1 MRVTFTVLDPVARRH
16 ADVVLDTGPEVTAG
30 RVGAALARLLRPGLP
45 AASLYVGGTA
55 VDPRLSLPDSPLRAG
70 ALVSLGDP
78 ALCPRPEPAGLVEIR
93 VVSGPD
99 AGGVFRLDPGVA
111 HIGADPGAPVGTA
124 VEIAVGIA
132 VGIEDPSL
140 PASAVTVGIAA
151 DGSAT
156 VTPSPDLPAWL
167 DGQRLA
173 GSAPWP
179 VGGQLAVGWSVLEL
193 ATPTVSDAAVQPSE
207 DGGGL
212 DYNRPPRL
220 RPPSRATRFRIP
232 PPPTQGERRPLPIL
246 MAIAPLVLAVVMV
259 VGFHQ
264 SPNYLAFALLSPVMV
279 IGSYLTDRRSGR
291 RSYRQRRAEYLQ
303 GKTAL
308 EAEARAALHAEEA
321 ARRVECPDP
330 ATVLLTAVGPRSRLW
345 ERRREDPDYLL
356 VRLGTGDL
364 PSQVVLDDPS
374 REEHRRAVTW
384 TALDVPVTVGLRES
398 GVLGIAGPAQM
409 ARALACWV
417 LAQTAVL
424 HSPNDLQVYLLTD
437 PSARR
442 SWEWV
447 RWLPHARPPD
457 AQYASALV
465 GTDADTLARRV
476 AELVAIVSARRK
488 ALRESS
494 SVAFSGTFAGTFTDP
509 DVMVLLDGARRLR
522 TLPGVI
528 QILKEGPSVGVYA
541 VCLDADERLLPA
553 ECQAT
558 VAVDPEGGLRV
569 RQAGEDPVH
578 NVRPEYVTPSWC
590 ERLARGLAPL
600 RDISGAGEEAAL
612 PGSCRL
618 LDLLALEP
626 PTPEAIAARWAVRGR
641 STEALIGA
649 GLDGPYAIDLRR
661 DGPHGLVAGT
671 TGAGK
676 SELLQTL
683 VASLAVANRPDA
695 MVFVLVDYKGGSAF
709 KDCVDLPHT
718 AGMVTDLDSHLV
730 ERALES
736 ISAELRRRE
745 RLLADAGA
753 PDIESYLLVTGANP
767 GLPPL
772 PRLLIVIDEFASLV
786 RELPDFVTGLVDLA
800 RRGRSLGI
808 HLILATQRP
817 SGVVSPEIRANTDLR
832 IALRVTDAAESADV
846 IDAPDAAR
854 ITKAT
859 PGRAYLRCGASSLV
873 PVQAGRVGGRR
884 PGTGPVGAAEPWV
897 AIVDPARLGQPPPV
911 PPQRLVAEEEVTDLA
926 VLVEAIRKATQALG
940 IPAQPSPWLPAL
952 PEQLTLDELPA
963 PGSTPGR
970 LAPIPYALDDLP
982 ARQQQRPACLDLATF
997 GHLFAIGGPRSG
1009 RSQILRT
1016 IAGSIGRIHSAADVH
1031 LYGIDCGNGALLPVA
1046 ELPHCGAVVR
1056 NTQTERA
1063 VRLIKRLGAE
1073 MQRRIELLG
1082 ESGFADVTEQR
1093 AAVPRDQRLP
1103 HLVVLLDRWESF
1115 TISLGEVDNGALT
1128 EEVQRILREGASV
1141 GLHLVITG
1149 DRSLLSGRMST
1160 LTEAKLVFRLPDRG
1174 DFSLIGINPR
1184 KVAETMPP
1192 GRALRAESGVET
1204 QVALLTPDASGQG
1217 QAAALARIAARAS
1230 ERDADL
1236 PVGLRPFRVDV
1247 LPARVGFEQAW
1258 ALREATGSG
1267 SAGSGSAGSGSA
1279 GSGSAGS
1286 MWALVGIGGD
1296 TLRAYGPDLATGT
1309 PAFVVAGPPSSG
1321 RSTVL
1326 VTMARSLL
1334 RAGAGVI
1341 AITPRPSPLRR
1352 LTGEGVTVLSGP
1364 ELTAPDLTAALAVAP
1379 ERAVVLI
1386 DDAELLRD
1394 CSAEDELR
1402 ALLRAGAGSGRAL
1415 VIAGDAE
1422 SICTGFSGWQVE
1434 LKKARRGL
1442 LLAPQTITEGDL
1454 IGLRLPRSLLG
1465 QPVHPGR
1472 GLLHLGDGEP
1482 RAVQVPHAPE

>member
-1 MRVTFTVLDPVARRH
+1 MTSYSLDSS
-16 ADVVLDTGPEVTAG
+16 E
-30 RVGAALARLLRPGLP
+30 
-45 AASLYVGGTA
+45 
-55 VDPRLSLPDSPLRAG
+55 
-70 ALVSLGDP
+70 LG
-78 ALCPRPEPAGLVEIR
+78 
-93 VVSGPD
+93 
-99 AGGVFRLDPGVA
+99 
-111 HIGADPGAPVGTA
+111 
-124 VEIAVGIA
+124 
-132 VGIEDPSL
+132 
-140 PASAVTVGIAA
+140 
-151 DGSAT
+151 
-156 VTPSPDLPAWL
+156 
-167 DGQRLA
+167 
-173 GSAPWP
+173 
-179 VGGQLAVGWSVLEL
+179 
-193 ATPTVSDAAVQPSE
+193 
-207 DGGGL
+207 
-212 DYNRPPRL
+212 
-220 RPPSRATRFRIP
+220 
-232 PPPTQGERRPLPIL
+232 
-246 MAIAPLVLAVVMV
+246 
-259 VGFHQ
+259 
-264 SPNYLAFALLSPVMV
+264 
-279 IGSYLTDRRSGR
+279 
-291 RSYRQRRAEYLQ
+291 
-303 GKTAL
+303 
-308 EAEARAALHAEEA
+308 
-321 ARRVECPDP
+321 
-330 ATVLLTAVGPRSRLW
+330 
-345 ERRREDPDYLL
+345 
-356 VRLGTGDL
+356 
-364 PSQVVLDDPS
+364 
-374 REEHRRAVTW
+374 
-384 TALDVPVTVGLRES
+384 
-398 GVLGIAGPAQM
+398 
-409 ARALACWV
+409 
-417 LAQTAVL
+417 
-424 HSPNDLQVYLLTD
+424 
-437 PSARR
+437 
-442 SWEWV
+442 
-447 RWLPHARPPD
+447 
-457 AQYASALV
+457 
-465 GTDADTLARRV
+465 
-476 AELVAIVSARRK
+476 AIVSARRK

-494 SVAFSGTFAGTFTDP
+494 AVTFADP
-509 DVMVLLDGARRLR
+509 DIMVILDGARRLR
-522 TLPGVI
+522 ALPGVI

-541 VCLDADERLLPA
+541 VCLDTDERLLPA

-558 VAVDPEGGLRV
+558 VVLDAEGGLQV
-569 RQAGEDPVH
+569 RQTGADPVS
-578 NVRPEYVTPSWC
+578 NVRPEYVTPAWC

-600 RDISGAGEEAAL
+600 RDISGDEEEAAL

-618 LDLLALEP
+618 LDLLGLEP
-626 PTPEAIAARWAVRGR
+626 PTPEAITARWAVRAR

-709 KDCVDLPHT
+709 KDCVHLPHT

-753 PDIESYLLVTGANP
+753 PDIEAYLLVAGANP
-767 GLPPL
+767 ALPPL

-832 IALRVTDAAESADV
+832 IALRVTDVAESADV

-859 PGRAYLRCGASSLV
+859 PGRAYVRCGASSLV

-884 PGTGPVGAAEPWV
+884 PGSAHLGLSEPWV
-897 AIVDPARLGQPPPV
+897 ATLDPAKLGQPLPTPP
-911 PPQRLVAEEEVTDLA
+911 RRAVADEEVTDLA
-926 VLVEAIRKATQALG
+926 VLVEAISKATQALG

-952 PEQLTLDELPA
+952 PEQLTLDQLPA
-963 PGSTPGR
+963 PIPTPGR
-970 LAPIPYALDDLP
+970 LTPIPYALDDLP
-982 ARQQQRPACLDLATF
+982 AQQQQRPACLDLSTF

-1009 RSQILRT
+1009 RSQLLRT

-1031 LYGIDCGNGALLPVA
+1031 LYGIDCGNGALLALA

-1063 VRLIKRLGAE
+1063 VRLIRRLGAE
-1073 MQRRIELLG
+1073 MQRRIELLA

-1093 AAVPRDQRLP
+1093 AAVPPPQRLP
-1103 HLVVLLDRWESF
+1103 HLVVLIDRWESF

-1128 EEVQRILREGASV
+1128 EEVQRILREGVSV

-1204 QVALLTPDASGQG
+1204 QVALLTPDATGQG
-1217 QAAALARIAARAS
+1217 QAGALARIAAWAS
-1230 ERDADL
+1230 ERDAGL
-1236 PVGLRPFRVDV
+1236 PVGLRPFRVDA
-1247 LPARVGFEQAW
+1247 LPARVSFEQAW
-1258 ALREATGSG
+1258 ALREA
-1267 SAGSGSAGSGSA
+1267 AGSVESL
-1279 GSGSAGS
+1279 
-1286 MWALVGIGGD
+1286 WALVGVGGD
-1296 TLRAYGPDLATGT
+1296 TLRGYGPDLATGT

-1326 VTMARSLL
+1326 VSMARSLL

-1341 AITPRPSPLRR
+1341 AVTPRPSPLRQ
-1352 LTGEGVTVLSGP
+1352 LAEPGVTVLTGP
-1364 ELTAPDLTAALAVAP
+1364 ELSSADLDAALVAAP
-1379 ERAVVLI
+1379 ARAVVLI

-1394 CSAEDELR
+1394 CPADDVLLR
-1402 ALLRAGAGSGRAL
+1402 LLRAGAGSGRAL

-1422 SICTGFSGWQVE
+1422 GVCAGFSGWQVE

-1442 LLAPQTITEGDL
+1442 LLAPQAITEGDL

-1482 RAVQVPHAPE
+1482 RAVQVPYLFE

>member
-1 MRVTFTVLDPVARRH
+1 MRLTFTVVDPLAQQR
-16 ADVVLDTGPEVTAG
+16 ADVVLDTEPEATAS
-30 RVGAALARLLRPGLP
+30 RVSAALARLLRPGSR
-45 AASLYVGGTA
+45 AATLYVEGTA
-55 VDPRLSLPDSPLRAG
+55 VDPRLALSASPLRDG
-70 ALVSLGDP
+70 ALVSLDDP
-78 ALCPRPEPAGLVEIR
+78 AGCPRPEPAGLVEIR

-99 AGGVFRLDPGVA
+99 AGGVFRLDSGVTNLGGVT
-111 HIGADPGAPVGTA
+111 HLSGDPQAEV
-124 VEIAVGIA
+124 VIV
-132 VGIEDPSL
+132 DPSL
-140 PASAVTVGIAA
+140 PATAITVEIAA
-151 DGSAT
+151 DGTAT
-156 VTPSPDLPAWL
+156 VTPRADLPAWL

-173 GSAPWP
+173 GPAPWP
-179 VGGQLAVGWSVLEL
+179 LGGQLALGWTVLEL
-193 ATPTVSDAAVQPSE
+193 AAPAPPDAAVQPSE

-220 RPPSRATRFRIP
+220 RPPSRATRFRMP
-232 PPPTQGERRPLPIL
+232 SPPTQGERRPLPIL

-259 VGFHQ
+259 LVSKGNNL
-264 SPNYLAFALLSPVMV
+264 SYLGFALLSPVMV
-279 IGSYLTDRRSGR
+279 IGNYVTDRRSGR
-291 RSYRQRRAEYLQ
+291 KSYGQRRTEYVRR
-303 GKTAL
+303 KTAL
-308 EAEARAALHAEEA
+308 EAEGRASLHAEEV

-330 ATVLLTAVGPRSRLW
+330 ALALLTAVGPRSRLW

-356 VRLGTGDL
+356 LRLGTGDL
-364 PSQVVLDDPS
+364 PSQVVLDDPT

-398 GVLGIAGPAQM
+398 GVLGIAGPAQT
-409 ARALACWV
+409 ARALARWV
-417 LAQTAVL
+417 LAQAAVL
-424 HSPNDLQVYLLTD
+424 HSPNDLQIYLLTD
-437 PSARR
+437 ASGRR
-442 SWEWV
+442 GWEWV
-447 RWLPHARPPD
+447 RWLPHARP
-457 AQYASALV
+457 AESSQATALV
-465 GTDADTLARRV
+465 GTDTDTISRRV
-476 AELVAIVSARRK
+476 AELVATVSARRK

-494 SVAFSGTFAGTFTDP
+494 AVTFADS
-509 DVMVLLDGARRLR
+509 DIMVILDGARRLR
-522 TLPGVI
+522 LLPGVI

-558 VAVDPEGGLRV
+558 VAVDPDGSLRV
-569 RQAGEDPVH
+569 RQAGEDPVD
-578 NVRPEYVTPSWC
+578 NVRPEYVTPAWC

-600 RDISGAGEEAAL
+600 RDISGAEEEAAL
-612 PGSCRL
+612 PGACRL

-626 PTPEAIAARWAVRGR
+626 PTPEAIMARWVARGR
-641 STEALIGA
+641 STEALVGA

-661 DGPHGLVAGT
+661 DGPHGLIAGT

-695 MVFVLVDYKGGSAF
+695 MVFVLIDYKGGSAF
-709 KDCVDLPHT
+709 KDCADLPHT

-753 PDIESYLLVTGANP
+753 PDIEAYLLVAGATP

-846 IDAPDAAR
+846 IDTPDAAR

-859 PGRAYLRCGASSLV
+859 PGRAYVRCGASSLV
-873 PVQAGRVGGRR
+873 PMQAGRVGGRH
-884 PGTGPVGAAEPWV
+884 PGGERRNGGGRLEELPEPWV
-897 AIVDPARLGQPPPV
+897 ATLDLARLGQPPLT
-911 PPQRLVAEEEVTDLA
+911 PPKRATTDAEVTDLA
-926 VLVEAIRKATQALG
+926 VLVEAISKATQALG

-963 PGSTPGR
+963 PARPPGR
-970 LAPIPYALDDLP
+970 LAPIPYGLDDLP
-982 ARQQQRPACLDLATF
+982 ALQQQRAACLDLSSF
-997 GHLFAIGGPRSG
+997 GHLFAIGAPRSG

-1016 IAGSIGRIHSAADVH
+1016 IAGSIAQNHGAADVH
-1031 LYGIDCGNGALLPVA
+1031 LYGIDCGNGALLPLA

-1063 VRLIKRLGAE
+1063 SRLIRRLGVE

-1082 ESGFADVTEQR
+1082 ESGFADVEEQR
-1093 AAVPRDQRLP
+1093 AAAAPQRRLP
-1103 HLVVLLDRWESF
+1103 HLVVLIDRWESF
-1115 TISLGEVDNGALT
+1115 TISLGEIDNGALT
-1128 EEVQRILREGASV
+1128 EEVQRIAREGASV

-1160 LTEAKLVFRLPDRG
+1160 LTEAKLVFRLPDRS

-1204 QVALLTPDASGQG
+1204 QVALLAPDPTGQG

-1236 PVGLRPFRVDV
+1236 AAELRPFRVDV
-1247 LPARVGFEQAW
+1247 LPTRVSFEQAW
-1258 ALREATGSG
+1258 TLREATGP
-1267 SAGSGSAGSGSA
+1267 
-1279 GSGSAGS
+1279 

-1326 VTMARSLL
+1326 VAMARSLL
-1334 RAGAGVI
+1334 RVGVGVI
-1341 AITPRPSPLRR
+1341 AVTPRLSPLRR
-1352 LTGEGVTVLSGP
+1352 LASEGATVLTGS
-1364 ELTAPDLTAALAVAP
+1364 ELATADLNAALAAAP
-1379 ERAVVLI
+1379 ERAAVI
-1386 DDAELLRD
+1386 MDDAELLRD
-1394 CSAEDELR
+1394 CQAEEVLR
-1402 ALLRAGAGSGRAL
+1402 GLLRVGAGSGRAL

-1422 SICTGFSGWQVE
+1422 GVCAGFSGWQVE

-1442 LLAPQTITEGDL
+1442 LLAPQSITEGDL
-1454 IGLRLPRSLLG
+1454 IGIRPPRSLLG
-1465 QPVHPGR
+1465 QPAQPGR

-1482 RAVQVPHAPE
+1482 RVIQVPYASD

>member
-1 MRVTFTVLDPVARRH
+1 MRVTFTVLDPVAQRR
-16 ADVVLDTGPEVTAG
+16 ADVVLDTDPEVTAG
-30 RVGAALARLLRPGLP
+30 RVAAALARLLRPGSPVLG
-45 AASLYVGGTA
+45 LYVGGTA
-55 VDPRLSLPDSPLRAG
+55 VDPRLPLPASPLREG
-70 ALVSLGDP
+70 ALVSLDDP
-78 ALCPRPEPAGLVEIR
+78 AGCPRPEPAGLIEIR

-111 HIGADPGAPVGTA
+111 QIGADPGV
-124 VEIAVGIA
+124 AVG
-132 VGIEDPSL
+132 VGDPSL
-140 PASAVTVGIAA
+140 PAIAVTVVIAA

-156 VTPSPDLPAWL
+156 VTPATDLATWM
-167 DGQRLA
+167 DGQRIT
-173 GSAPWP
+173 GSVPWP
-179 VGGQLAVGWSVLEL
+179 RGGQLAVGWSVLEL
-193 ATPTVSDAAVQPSE
+193 ATPASPDAAVQPSQ

-232 PPPTQGERRPLPIL
+232 LPPTQGERRPLPLL
-246 MAIAPLVLAVVMV
+246 MAVAPLVLAVAMV
-259 VGFHQ
+259 FGFHQ
-264 SPNYLAFALLSPVMV
+264 SKSYLVFALLSPVMV
-279 IGSYLTDRRSGR
+279 IGNYVTDRRSGR
-291 RSYRQRRAEYLQ
+291 TSYRQRRTEYLRR
-303 GKTAL
+303 KTAL
-308 EAEARAALHAEEA
+308 EAEARAALHAEEV
-321 ARRVECPDP
+321 ARRAECPDP
-330 ATVLLTAVGPRSRLW
+330 AAALLTAVGPRSRLW

-398 GVLGIAGPAQM
+398 GVLGIAGAAQT
-409 ARALACWV
+409 ARALARWV
-417 LAQTAVL
+417 LAQAAVL
-424 HSPNDLQVYLLTD
+424 HSPHDLQMYLLTD
-437 PSARR
+437 PAGRR

-457 AQYASALV
+457 AQYATALV

-476 AELVAIVSARRK
+476 AELGAIVSARRK

-494 SVAFSGTFAGTFTDP
+494 AVTFTDP
-509 DVMVLLDGARRLR
+509 DIMVILDGARRLR
-522 TLPGVI
+522 AVPGMI

-541 VCLDADERLLPA
+541 VCLDTDERLLPA

-558 VAVDPEGGLRV
+558 VVLDAEGGLQV
-569 RQAGEDPVH
+569 RQTGTEAVS
-578 NVRPEYVTPSWC
+578 NVRPEYVTPAWC

-600 RDISGAGEEAAL
+600 RDISGDEEEATL

-626 PTPEAIAARWAVRGR
+626 PTPEAITARWAVRAR

-709 KDCVDLPHT
+709 KDCVHLPHT

-753 PDIESYLLVTGANP
+753 PDIEAYLLVAGANP
-767 GLPPL
+767 ALPPL

-832 IALRVTDAAESADV
+832 IALRVTDAVESTDV

-859 PGRAYLRCGASSLV
+859 PGRAYVRCGASSLV

-884 PGTGPVGAAEPWV
+884 PGSSGRLGLPEPWV
-897 AIVDPARLGQPPPV
+897 ATLDPGRLGQPPPA
-911 PPQRLVAEEEVTDLA
+911 PPQHAVADEEVTDLA
-926 VLVEAIRKATQALG
+926 VLVEAISKATQALG
-940 IPAQPSPWLPAL
+940 IPAQPRPWLPAL
-952 PEQLTLDELPA
+952 PEQLTLDQLPLPVPM
-963 PGSTPGR
+963 PGG

-982 ARQQQRPACLDLATF
+982 AQQQQRPAYLDLSTF

-1031 LYGIDCGNGALLPVA
+1031 LYGIDCGNGALLA
-1046 ELPHCGAVVR
+1046 LTELPHCGAVVR

-1063 VRLIKRLGAE
+1063 VRLIRRLGVE
-1073 MQRRIELLG
+1073 MQRRIELLAG
-1082 ESGFADVTEQR
+1082 SGFADVTEQR
-1093 AAVPRDQRLP
+1093 AAVLPPQRLS
-1103 HLVVLLDRWESF
+1103 HLVVLIDRWESF

-1217 QAAALARIAARAS
+1217 QAAALARIAAWAS
-1230 ERDADL
+1230 ERDAGL
-1236 PVGLRPFRVDV
+1236 PVGLRPFRVDA
-1247 LPARVGFEQAW
+1247 LPARVSFEQAW
-1258 ALREATGSG
+1258 ALRDP
-1267 SAGSGSAGSGSA
+1267 AGSPGSVEPL
-1279 GSGSAGS
+1279 
-1286 MWALVGIGGD
+1286 WALVGVGGD

-1309 PAFVVAGPPSSG
+1309 PAFVVAGPPNSG

-1326 VTMARSLL
+1326 VSMARALL

-1341 AITPRPSPLRR
+1341 AVTPRPSPLRG
-1352 LTGEGVTVLSGP
+1352 LAEPGVTVLTGP
-1364 ELTAPDLTAALAVAP
+1364 ELTAADLDAALAAAP
-1379 ERAVVLI
+1379 PRAVVLI

-1394 CSAEDELR
+1394 CPAEDVLLR
-1402 ALLRAGAGSGRAL
+1402 LLRAGAGSGRAL

-1422 SICTGFSGWQVE
+1422 GVCAGFSGWQVE

-1442 LLAPQTITEGDL
+1442 LLAPQAITEGDL

-1482 RAVQVPHAPE
+1482 RVVQVPLAVE

>member
-1 MRVTFTVLDPVARRH
+1 MTFTVVDPRAGRR
-16 ADVVLDTGPEVTAG
+16 ADVILDTQPEATANQ
-30 RVGAALARLLRPGLP
+30 VGAALAGLLRPGSRT
-45 AASLYVGGTA
+45 ARLYVDATE
-55 VDPRLSLPDSPLRAG
+55 VDPRLSLSASPLWDG
-70 ALVSLGDP
+70 ALVSLEDP
-78 ALCPRPEPAGLVEIR
+78 AGCPRPEPAGLAEIR

-111 HIGADPGAPVGTA
+111 HIGGDPAATVA
-124 VEIAVGIA
+124 IV
-132 VGIEDPSL
+132 DPSL
-140 PASAVTVGIAA
+140 LASAVTVDIAA
-151 DGSAT
+151 DGTAV
-156 VTPSPDLPAWL
+156 VTPRTDSPSWL
-167 DGQRLA
+167 DGQRLTGPTA
-173 GSAPWP
+173 WP
-179 VGGQLAVGWSVLEL
+179 VGGQLVLGWTVLEL
-193 ATPTVSDAAVQPSE
+193 ATPMPPDAAVQPSE
-207 DGGGL
+207 DSGGL

-220 RPPSRATRFRIP
+220 RPPSRATRFRVP

-246 MAIAPLVLAVVMV
+246 MAIAPLVMAVVMV
-259 VGFHQ
+259 FVFHGNL
-264 SPNYLAFALLSPVMV
+264 SFLGFALLSPVMV
-279 IGSYLTDRRSGR
+279 VGNYLTDRRGGR
-291 RSYRQRRAEYLQ
+291 KSYGQRRTEYLQ
-303 GKTAL
+303 RKTGL
-308 EAEARAALHAEEA
+308 EAEARAALHAEEM
-321 ARRVECPDP
+321 ARRAECPDP
-330 ATVLLTAVGPRSRLW
+330 AAALLTAVGPRSRLW

-356 VRLGTGDL
+356 LRLGTGDL
-364 PSQVVLDDPS
+364 PSQVVLDDPT
-374 REEHRRAVTW
+374 REEHRRAVSW

-398 GVLGIAGPAQM
+398 GVLGIAGSEQP
-409 ARALACWV
+409 ARALARWV
-417 LAQTAVL
+417 LAQVAVL
-424 HSPNDLQVYLLTD
+424 HSPNDVRVYLLTD
-437 PSARR
+437 VSGRS

-447 RWLPHARPPD
+447 RWLPHARP
-457 AQYASALV
+457 AESSQARALV
-465 GTDADTLARRV
+465 GTDTDTVARRV
-476 AELVAIVSARRK
+476 AELAAIVTARRK

-494 SVAFSGTFAGTFTDP
+494 ATTFFAP
-509 DVMVLLDGARRLR
+509 DIVVILDGARRLR
-522 TLPGVI
+522 LLPGVI
-528 QILKEGPSVGVYA
+528 QILKDGPSVGVYA

-553 ECQAT
+553 ECKAT
-558 VAVDPEGGLRV
+558 VAVEADGELRV
-569 RQAGEDPVH
+569 RQAGADPVD
-578 NVRPEYVTPSWC
+578 NVRPEYVTPAWC

-600 RDISGAGEEAAL
+600 RDISGDEQEAAL
-612 PGSCRL
+612 PGACRL
-618 LDLLALEP
+618 LELLGLEP
-626 PTPEAIAARWAVRGR
+626 PTPDAIMARWAARGR
-641 STEALIGA
+641 STEALIGV
-649 GLDGPYAIDLRR
+649 GLDGPHVIDLRR

-709 KDCVDLPHT
+709 KDCADLPHT

-753 PDIESYLLVTGANP
+753 PDIESYLLVAGATP

-859 PGRAYLRCGASSLV
+859 PGRAYIRCGASSLV

-884 PGTGPVGAAEPWV
+884 PGTGPVGLAQPWV
-897 AIVDPARLGQPPPV
+897 ATVDPARLGQPAPA
-911 PPQRLVAEEEVTDLA
+911 PPQRVTADEEVTDLA
-926 VLVEAIRKATQALG
+926 VLVEAIGKATQALG
-940 IPAQPSPWLPAL
+940 IPVQPSPWLPAL
-952 PEQLTLDELPA
+952 PEVLTLDELPEPVRLPETVRSLA
-963 PGSTPGR
+963 R
-970 LAPIPYALDDLP
+970 LAPVPYGLDDLP
-982 ARQQQRPACLDLATF
+982 AEQRQRAACLDLATF

-1016 IAGSIGRIHSAADVH
+1016 IAGSIARIHSAADVH

-1063 VRLIKRLGAE
+1063 ARLIRRLSTE
-1073 MQRRIELLG
+1073 LKRRIELLG
-1082 ESGFADVTEQR
+1082 ESGFADVEEQR
-1093 AAVPRDQRLP
+1093 AAVSPERRLP

-1128 EEVQRILREGASV
+1128 EEIQRILREGASV
-1141 GLHLVITG
+1141 GVHLVITG
-1149 DRSLLSGRMST
+1149 DRSLLSGRMAT
-1160 LTEAKLVFRLPDRG
+1160 LTETKLVFRLPDRG

-1204 QVALLTPDASGQG
+1204 QVALLTPDATGQG
-1217 QAAALARIAARAS
+1217 QAAALARIAARAR
-1230 ERDADL
+1230 ERDAEL
-1236 PVGLRPFRVDV
+1236 PVPLRPFRVDV

-1258 ALREATGSG
+1258 ELRD
-1267 SAGSGSAGSGSA
+1267 AG
-1279 GSGSAGS
+1279 GS

-1296 TLRAYGPDLATGT
+1296 TLRAHGPDLGTGT

-1326 VTMARSLL
+1326 VAMARSLL
-1334 RAGAGVI
+1334 RAGVGVV
-1341 AITPRPSPLRR
+1341 AVTPRPSPLRR
-1352 LTGEGVTVLSGP
+1352 LTGEGATVLTGP
-1364 ELTAPDLTAALAVAP
+1364 ELTAPDLTAALAAAP
-1379 ERAVVLI
+1379 GRVVVLM

-1402 ALLRAGAGSGRAL
+1402 ALLRSGADSGRAL

-1422 SICTGFSGWQVE
+1422 AVCAGFSGWQVD

-1442 LLAPQTITEGDL
+1442 LLAPQSITEGDL
-1454 IGLRLPRSLLG
+1454 IGLRPPRSLLG
-1465 QPVHPGR
+1465 QPPQPGR

-1482 RAVQVPHAPE
+1482 RVIQVPYVGD

>member
-1 MRVTFTVLDPVARRH
+1 MEGERVRLTFTVVDPLAQQR
-16 ADVVLDTGPEVTAG
+16 ADVVLDTEPQVSAS
-30 RVGAALARLLRPGLP
+30 RVGAALARLLRPGSR
-45 AASLYVGGTA
+45 ATTLYVEGTA
-55 VDPRLSLPDSPLRAG
+55 VDPQLPLSASPLRDG
-70 ALVSLGDP
+70 VLVSLDDP
-78 ALCPRPEPAGLVEIR
+78 AGCPRPEPAGLVEIR

-99 AGGVFRLDPGVA
+99 TGGVFRLDSGVTNL
-111 HIGADPGAPVGTA
+111 GVVTNLGGDPQA
-124 VEIAVGIA
+124 A

-140 PASAVTVGIAA
+140 PAIAVTVEIAA
-151 DGSAT
+151 DGTAT
-156 VTPSPDLPAWL
+156 VTPRPDLPTWL
-167 DGQRLA
+167 DGQRLT
-173 GSAPWP
+173 GPAPWP
-179 VGGQLAVGWSVLEL
+179 LSGQLAVGWTLFEL
-193 ATPTVSDAAVQPSE
+193 AVPAPPDAAVQSSD
-207 DGGGL
+207 DGGL
-212 DYNRPPRL
+212 NYNRPPRL
-220 RPPSRATRFRIP
+220 RPPSRTTRFRMP

-246 MAIAPLVLAVVMV
+246 MAIVPLVLAVAMV
-259 VGFHQ
+259 FLNHGAL
-264 SPNYLAFALLSPVMV
+264 SYLGFALLSPVMV
-279 IGSYLTDRRSGR
+279 VGNYVTDRRSGR
-291 RSYRQRRAEYLQ
+291 KSYGQRRGEYLRR
-303 GKTAL
+303 KTAL
-308 EAEARAALHAEEA
+308 EAEATASLHAEEL

-330 ATVLLTAVGPRSRLW
+330 ALALLTAVGPRSRLW

-356 VRLGTGDL
+356 LRLGTGDL
-364 PSQVVLDDPS
+364 PSQVVLDDPT

-398 GVLGIAGPAQM
+398 GVLGIAGPVQP
-409 ARALACWV
+409 ARALARWV
-417 LAQTAVL
+417 LAQVAVL
-424 HSPNDLQVYLLTD
+424 HSPNDLQTYLLTD
-437 PSARR
+437 ASGRR
-442 SWEWV
+442 LWEWV
-447 RWLPHARPPD
+447 RWLPHARP
-457 AQYASALV
+457 AESSQATALV
-465 GTDADTLARRV
+465 GTDTDTLARRV
-476 AELVAIVSARRK
+476 AELAATVSARRK

-494 SVAFSGTFAGTFTDP
+494 AVTFAGP
-509 DVMVLLDGARRLR
+509 DILVILDGARRLR
-522 TLPGVI
+522 LLPGVI

-553 ECQAT
+553 ECKAT
-558 VAVDPEGGLRV
+558 VAVDPDGSLRV
-569 RQAGEDPVH
+569 RQAGEDPVN
-578 NVRPEYVTPSWC
+578 NVRPEYVTPAWC

-600 RDISGAGEEAAL
+600 RDISGAEEEAVL
-612 PGSCRL
+612 PGACRL

-626 PTPEAIAARWAVRGR
+626 PTPDAIMARWAVRGR
-641 STEALIGA
+641 STEALVGVS
-649 GLDGPYAIDLRR
+649 LDGPYAIDLRR
-661 DGPHGLVAGT
+661 DGPHGLIAGT

-753 PDIESYLLVTGANP
+753 PDIEAYLLVAGATP

-786 RELPDFVTGLVDLA
+786 RELPDFVTSLVDLA

-832 IALRVTDAAESADV
+832 IALRVTDAAESSDV

-859 PGRAYLRCGASSLV
+859 PGRAYVRCGATSLL
-873 PVQAGRVGGRR
+873 PMQAGRVGGRR
-884 PGTGPVGAAEPWV
+884 SGGGRLSGGGRPEELPEPWV
-897 AIVDPARLGQPPPV
+897 VTLDLTRLGQPPLT
-911 PPQRLVAEEEVTDLA
+911 PPKRATPDAEVTDLA
-926 VLVEAIRKATQALG
+926 ILVEAISKATQAMG

-963 PGSTPGR
+963 TVRLPAPVHPAGR
-970 LAPIPYALDDLP
+970 LAPIPYGLDDLP
-982 ARQQQRPACLDLATF
+982 ALQQQRAACLDLSTF
-997 GHLFAIGGPRSG
+997 GHLFAIGAPRSG

-1016 IAGSIGRIHSAADVH
+1016 IAGSIAWNHSAADVH
-1031 LYGIDCGNGALLPVA
+1031 LYGIDCGNGALLPLA

-1063 VRLIKRLGAE
+1063 SRLIRRLGVE

-1093 AAVPRDQRLP
+1093 AAAPPHLRLP
-1103 HLVVLLDRWESF
+1103 HLVVLIDRWESF
-1115 TISLGEVDNGALT
+1115 TISLGEIDNGALT
-1128 EEVQRILREGASV
+1128 EEVQRIAREGASV

-1160 LTEAKLVFRLPDRG
+1160 LTEAKLVFRLPDRS

-1204 QVALLTPDASGQG
+1204 QVALLAPDATGQG
-1217 QAAALARIAARAS
+1217 QAAALARIAARAT

-1236 PVGLRPFRVDV
+1236 AAELRPFRVDV

-1258 ALREATGSG
+1258 ELRETTGPAE
-1267 SAGSGSAGSGSA
+1267 SAGSL
-1279 GSGSAGS
+1279 
-1286 MWALVGIGGD
+1286 WALVGIGGD

-1326 VTMARSLL
+1326 VSMARSLL
-1334 RAGAGVI
+1334 RAGVGVI
-1341 AITPRPSPLRR
+1341 AVTPRPSPLRR
-1352 LTGEGVTVLSGP
+1352 LASEGATVLAGS
-1364 ELTAPDLTAALAVAP
+1364 ELATADLAGALAAAP
-1379 ERAVVLI
+1379 ERTVVI
-1386 DDAELLRD
+1386 MDDAELLRD
-1394 CSAEDELR
+1394 CQAEEVLR
-1402 ALLRAGAGSGRAL
+1402 GLLRAGAGSGRAL

-1422 SICTGFSGWQVE
+1422 AVCAGFSGWQVE

-1442 LLAPQTITEGDL
+1442 LLAPQSITEGDL
-1454 IGLRLPRSLLG
+1454 IGIRPPRSLLG
-1465 QPVHPGR
+1465 QPVQPGR

-1482 RAVQVPHAPE
+1482 RIVQVPYAGD

>member
-1 MRVTFTVLDPVARRH
+1 MRLTFTVVDPLVQRR
-16 ADVVLDTGPEVTAG
+16 ADVVLDTAPEATASRVVT
-30 RVGAALARLLRPGLP
+30 ALARLLRPGSRT
-45 AASLYVGGTA
+45 ATLYVEGIA
-55 VDPRLSLPDSPLRAG
+55 VDPRLPVSASPLRDG
-70 ALVSLGDP
+70 ALVSLDDP
-78 ALCPRPEPAGLVEIR
+78 AGCPPPEPAGVVEIR

-111 HIGADPGAPVGTA
+111 QIGGDPGAA
-124 VEIAVGIA
+124 VSID
-132 VGIEDPSL
+132 DPSL
-140 PASAVTVGIAA
+140 AATAVTAEIAA
-151 DGSAT
+151 DGTVA
-156 VTPSPDLPAWL
+156 VTPTTDLPSW
-167 DGQRLA
+167 LA
-173 GSAPWP
+173 GERLTGPTPWP
-179 VGGQLAVGWSVLEL
+179 LGGQLAVGWTVLEL
-193 ATPTVSDAAVQPSE
+193 ATPAPPDAAVQPSE
-207 DGGGL
+207 DGAAL

-220 RPPSRATRFRIP
+220 RPPPRVTRFRVP

-246 MAIAPLVLAVVMV
+246 MALAPLVMAVVMV
-259 VGFHQ
+259 SLIQPGHW
-264 SPNYLAFALLSPVMV
+264 SYLGFALLSPVMV
-279 IGSYLTDRRSGR
+279 IGSYVTDRRSGR
-291 RSYRQRRAEYLQ
+291 KSYGQRRTEYLQ
-303 GKTAL
+303 RRTAL
-308 EAEARAALHAEEA
+308 EAEAKAALHAEEV

-330 ATVLLTAVGPRSRLW
+330 AAALLTAVGPRSRLW
-345 ERRREDPDYLL
+345 ERRRDDHDYLL

-364 PSQVVLDDPS
+364 PSQVVLDDPT
-374 REEHRRAVTW
+374 REEHRRAVSW

-398 GVLGIAGPAQM
+398 GVLGIAGPAQT
-409 ARALACWV
+409 ARAVARWV
-417 LAQTAVL
+417 LAQAAVL
-424 HSPNDLQVYLLTD
+424 HSPGDLQIYLLTD
-437 PSARR
+437 AEGRS

-447 RWLPHARPPD
+447 RWLPHARP
-457 AQYASALV
+457 AESSQARALV
-465 GTDADTLARRV
+465 GTDADTVARRV
-476 AELVAIVSARRK
+476 AELAAIVTARCK

-494 SVAFSGTFAGTFTDP
+494 AVRFADP
-509 DVMVLLDGARRLR
+509 DVMVILDGARRLR
-522 TLPGVI
+522 LLPGVV

-558 VAVDPEGGLRV
+558 VAVDPEGGLQV
-569 RQAGEDPVH
+569 RQAGEDPVA
-578 NVRPEYVTPSWC
+578 NIRPEYVTPAWC

-600 RDISGAGEEAAL
+600 RDISGDAEEAAL
-612 PGSCRL
+612 PGACRL
-618 LDLLALEP
+618 LDLLGLEP
-626 PTPEAIAARWAVRGR
+626 PTPDAIMARWAVRGR
-641 STEALIGA
+641 STEALVGV
-649 GLDGPYAIDLRR
+649 GLDGPHTIDLRR

-709 KDCVDLPHT
+709 KDCADLPHT

-753 PDIESYLLVTGANP
+753 PDIESYLLVAGATP

-832 IALRVTDAAESADV
+832 IALRVTDAGESTDV

-859 PGRAYLRCGASSLV
+859 PGRAYLRCGAGSLV

-897 AIVDPARLGQPPPV
+897 ATVDPARLGQPAPAPPK
-911 PPQRLVAEEEVTDLA
+911 RGSADEEVTDLA
-926 VLVEAIRKATQALG
+926 VLVEAIGKATQALG

-952 PEQLTLDELPA
+952 PEALTLDELPA
-963 PGSTPGR
+963 PVPAPGR
-970 LAPIPYALDDLP
+970 LAPVPYGLDDLP
-982 ARQQQRPACLDLATF
+982 ADQQQRPACLDLTTF
-997 GHLFAIGGPRSG
+997 GHLFAVGGPRSG

-1016 IAGSIGRIHSAADVH
+1016 IAGSMARIHSAADVH

-1063 VRLIKRLGAE
+1063 ARLIRRLSAE
-1073 MQRRIELLG
+1073 LKHRIELLG
-1082 ESGFADVTEQR
+1082 ESGFADVDEQR
-1093 AAVPRDQRLP
+1093 AAVAPLRRLP
-1103 HLVVLLDRWESF
+1103 HLVVLIDRWESF

-1141 GLHLVITG
+1141 GVHLVITG

-1160 LTEAKLVFRLPDRG
+1160 LTEAKLVFRLPDRS

-1204 QVALLTPDASGQG
+1204 QVALLTPDATGQG
-1217 QAAALARIAARAS
+1217 QAAALARIATWAG

-1236 PVGLRPFRVDV
+1236 PAGMRPFRVDV
-1247 LPARVGFEQAW
+1247 LPTRVGFEQAW
-1258 ALREATGSG
+1258 ELRETT
-1267 SAGSGSAGSGSA
+1267 
-1279 GSGSAGS
+1279 GS

-1326 VTMARSLL
+1326 VAMARSLL
-1334 RAGAGVI
+1334 RAGVGIV
-1341 AITPRPSPLRR
+1341 AITPRPSPLQR
-1352 LTGEGVTVLSGP
+1352 LAGEGATVLSSP
-1364 ELTAPDLTAALAVAP
+1364 ALATADLKAALAAAP
-1379 ERAVVLI
+1379 ERAVVLM

-1394 CSAEDELR
+1394 CQAEDELR

-1422 SICTGFSGWQVE
+1422 AVCTGFSGWQVD

-1442 LLAPQTITEGDL
+1442 LLAPQSVTEGDL
-1454 IGLRLPRSLLG
+1454 IGIRPPRSLLG
-1465 QPVHPGR
+1465 QPVQPGR

-1482 RAVQVPHAPE
+1482 RVVQVPYVGG

>member
-1 MRVTFTVLDPVARRH
+1 MRLTFTVVDPLAQRR
-16 ADVVLDTGPEVTAG
+16 ADIILDTEPEATAS
-30 RVGAALARLLRPGLP
+30 RVGVALARLLRPG
-45 AASLYVGGTA
+45 SRVMTLYVEGTA
-55 VDPRLSLPDSPLRAG
+55 VDPRLALSTSPLREG
-70 ALVSLGDP
+70 ALVSLDDP
-78 ALCPRPEPAGLVEIR
+78 AGCPQPEPAGLVEIR

-99 AGGVFRLDPGVA
+99 AGGVFRLDPGA
-111 HIGADPGAPVGTA
+111 AQIGGDPGAT
-124 VEIAVGIA
+124 

-140 PASAVTVGIAA
+140 PATAVTIEVAAEGTVG
-151 DGSAT
+151 T
-156 VTPSPDLPAWL
+156 VVVTPRTDLPTWL
-167 DGQRLA
+167 NGERLA

-179 VGGQLAVGWSVLEL
+179 LGGQLAVGWTVLEL
-193 ATPTVSDAAVQPSE
+193 AAPAPPDAAVQPSE

-220 RPPSRATRFRIP
+220 RPPSRATRFRMP

-259 VGFHQ
+259 LVFKG
-264 SPNYLAFALLSPVMV
+264 SWSYLGFALLSPVMV
-279 IGSYLTDRRSGR
+279 IGNYVTDRRSGR
-291 RSYRQRRAEYLQ
+291 KSYGQRRTEYLRR
-303 GKTAL
+303 KTAL
-308 EAEARAALHAEEA
+308 EAEARAALHAEEV
-321 ARRVECPDP
+321 ARRAECPDP
-330 ATVLLTAVGPRSRLW
+330 AAVLLTAVGPRSRLW

-364 PSQVVLDDPS
+364 PSQVVLDDPT

-398 GVLGIAGPAQM
+398 GVLGIAGSPET
-409 ARALACWV
+409 ARALARWV
-417 LAQTAVL
+417 LAQAAVL
-424 HSPNDLQVYLLTD
+424 HSPHDVQIYLLTD
-437 PSARR
+437 ASGRCG
-442 SWEWV
+442 WEWV
-447 RWLPHARPPD
+447 RWLPHARPTD
-457 AQYASALV
+457 AHYATALV
-465 GTDADTLARRV
+465 GTDADTLARRL
-476 AELVAIVSARRK
+476 AELAAIVSARRK

-494 SVAFSGTFAGTFTDP
+494 AVTFADP
-509 DVMVLLDGARRLR
+509 DIMVMLDGARRLR
-522 TLPGVI
+522 LLPGVI
-528 QILKEGPSVGVYA
+528 QILREGPSVGVYA

-553 ECQAT
+553 ECTAT
-558 VAVDPEGGLRV
+558 VAVAPDGGLRV
-569 RQAGEDPVH
+569 RQAGADPVD
-578 NVRPEYVTPSWC
+578 NVRPEYVTPAWC

-600 RDISGAGEEAAL
+600 RDISGDEEEAVL
-612 PGSCRL
+612 PGACRL

-626 PTPEAIAARWAVRGR
+626 PTPEAIMARWAVGGR
-641 STEALIGA
+641 STEALVGV

-661 DGPHGLVAGT
+661 DGPHGLIAGT

-753 PDIESYLLVTGANP
+753 PDVEGYLLVAGAHP

-854 ITKAT
+854 IAKAT
-859 PGRAYLRCGASSLV
+859 PGRAYIRCGASSLV

-884 PGTGPVGAAEPWV
+884 PGTGPAGVGEPWV
-897 AIVDPARLGQPPPV
+897 ATVDPARLGQPPPA
-911 PPQRLVAEEEVTDLA
+911 PPKRTTADEEITDLA
-926 VLVEAIRKATQALG
+926 VLVEAISKATQALG

-952 PEQLTLDELPA
+952 PDQLTLDELPE
-963 PGSTPGR
+963 PVPTPGR
-970 LAPIPYALDDLP
+970 LAPVPYGLDDLP
-982 ARQQQRPACLDLATF
+982 ARQQQRPACLDLTTF

-1016 IAGSIGRIHSAADVH
+1016 TAGSIARIHSAADVH
-1031 LYGIDCGNGALLPVA
+1031 LYGIDCGNGALLPLA

-1063 VRLIKRLGAE
+1063 VRLLRRLGVE

-1082 ESGFADVTEQR
+1082 ESGFADVEEQR
-1093 AAVPRDQRLP
+1093 AAAAPQRRLP
-1103 HLVVLLDRWESF
+1103 HLVVMIDRWESF
-1115 TISLGEVDNGALT
+1115 TISLGEIDNGALT

-1141 GLHLVITG
+1141 GLHLIITG

-1160 LTEAKLVFRLPDRG
+1160 LTETKLVFRLPDRG

-1184 KVAETMPP
+1184 TVAETMPP

-1204 QVALLTPDASGQG
+1204 QIALLTPDATGQG
-1217 QAAALARIAARAS
+1217 QAAALARIAAQAR

-1236 PVGLRPFRVDV
+1236 PAGLRPFRVDV
-1247 LPARVGFEQAW
+1247 LPARMGFEQAW
-1258 ALREATGSG
+1258 ELREAGDQ
-1267 SAGSGSAGSGSA
+1267 
-1279 GSGSAGS
+1279 AGS

-1326 VTMARSLL
+1326 VAMARSLL
-1334 RAGAGVI
+1334 RTGVGVI
-1341 AITPRPSPLRR
+1341 AVTPRPSPLRR
-1352 LTGEGVTVLSGP
+1352 LAEEGATVLTGS
-1364 ELTAPDLTAALAVAP
+1364 ELATADLNAALAAAP
-1379 ERAVVLI
+1379 ERAVVI
-1386 DDAELLRD
+1386 MDDAELLRD
-1394 CSAEDELR
+1394 CQAADELR
-1402 ALLRAGAGSGRAL
+1402 GLLRAGTGSGRAL

-1422 SICTGFSGWQVE
+1422 AVCAGFSGWQVE

-1442 LLAPQTITEGDL
+1442 LLAPQSITEGDL
-1454 IGLRLPRSLLG
+1454 IGIRPPRSLLG
-1465 QPVHPGR
+1465 QPAQPGR

-1482 RAVQVPHAPE
+1482 RIVQVPYATD